1 MNELYYKEYYQ
12 LERSHWWFKARLE
25 ILESLLKKKI
35 LRSNNQK
42 LKILNAG
49 VATGATTTMLEKY
62 GTVTSLEYDKKCC
75 TFLKQKLQIEVIN
88 ASLTDLP
95 FENHS
100 FDLVCAFDVIEHI
113 ENDALAVE
121 EIYRVLKKQGIV
133 YLTVPA
139 FYFLWSHHDVVNHHF
154 RRYTL
159 KELSNLISLKNF
171 EIVYKSYFN
180 TFLFLPIFLARRIG
194 KFLKINTNKESS
206 GSDFE
211 KFKANGLVNR
221 FLFYFFK
228 TEQFFL
234 TKNIKFPFGVSA
246 LIIGVKRT
254 IRNN

>member
-1 MNELYYKEYYQ
+1 MNKLYYKEYYQ

-25 ILESLLKKKI
+25 ILESLLKSKI
-35 LRSNNQK
+35 LRSNTQK

-62 GTVTSLEYDKKCC
+62 GMVTSLEYDKNCC
-75 TFLKQKLQIEVIN
+75 TFLEHELKIEVVN

-95 FENHS
+95 FEDDS

-113 ENDALAVE
+113 EDDALAVK
-121 EIYRVLKKQGIV
+121 EIYRVLKKQGLV

-139 FYFLWSHHDVVNHHF
+139 FHFLWSHHDVVNHHF

-159 KELSNLISLKNF
+159 KGFLNLIFLENF

-180 TFLFLPIFLARRIG
+180 TFLFLPVFLARRIG
-194 KFLKINTNKESS
+194 KFLKTNTDKESS

-211 KFKANGLVNR
+211 KFKANSLVNR
-221 FLFYFFK
+221 FLFYLFK
-228 TEQFFL
+228 TEQLFL
-234 TKNIKFPFGVSA
+234 TKNINFPFGVSA
-246 LIIGVKRT
+246 LIIGVKET
-254 IRNN
+254 IRTK